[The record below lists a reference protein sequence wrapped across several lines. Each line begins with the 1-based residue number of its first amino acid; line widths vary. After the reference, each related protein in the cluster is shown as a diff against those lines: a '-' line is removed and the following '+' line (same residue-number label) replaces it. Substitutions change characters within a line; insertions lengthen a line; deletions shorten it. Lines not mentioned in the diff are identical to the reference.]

1 MVPCLDVA
9 GPEPEPSLQGG
20 QDGDQAPEDFGVHA
34 AEVWGYDVALLRRH
48 GRLSQ
53 PQRCDFDS
61 GRSAFLIIDVA

>member
-1 MVPCLDVA
+1 MVHQLKVA

-20 QDGDQAPEDFGVHA
+20 QDRNQAPEDFGVHV
-34 AEVWGYDVALLRRH
+34 AEVGGYEVALLRRH